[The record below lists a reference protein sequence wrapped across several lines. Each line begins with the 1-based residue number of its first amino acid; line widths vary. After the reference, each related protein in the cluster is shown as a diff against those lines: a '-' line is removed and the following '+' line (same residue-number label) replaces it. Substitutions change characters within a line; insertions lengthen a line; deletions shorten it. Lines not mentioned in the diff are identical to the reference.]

1 MLKPR
6 NLQSMK
12 TSRMCSD
19 VISDYIESSFKNKTG
34 SLYQSVVARK
44 FYHFKHEG
52 SYKVVNNLLNN
63 RVFKRV
69 CVLLKE
75 SGNTDTIKEL
85 MKIRRIININNHSE
99 KSVSEKD
106 SQLSHDFEN
115 FARFTN
121 HYERNLYSYFTSKVS
136 LIPSRTYLICFP
148 KSIQW

>member
-1 MLKPR
+1 MFG
-6 NLQSMK
+6 
-12 TSRMCSD
+12 
-19 VISDYIESSFKNKTG
+19 VISDYIDSSFKTKTG
-34 SLYQSVVARK
+34 FLYQSVMARK

-85 MKIRRIININNHSE
+85 MKIRRIININNHSA
-99 KSVSEKD
+99 KNVSEED

-121 HYERNLYSYFTSKVS
+121 IYCEGNLYSNFTSKVS
-136 LIPSRTYLICFP
+136 YTLKNIPHMLSQDY
-148 KSIQW
+148 QW